1 MGIII
6 LDPDPPPKGPKG
18 KLAAPSVAIEPNGKW
33 QIVQAGAKVAEFEEY
48 DDAVRYLGHL
58 YPLKDCHHK

>member
-6 LDPDPPPKGPKG
+6 LDPDPPPKGGGKG
-18 KLAAPSVAIEPNGKW
+18 KRSASVVAEPNGKW
-33 QIVQAGAKVAEFEEY
+33 QIVQAGAKVAEFDEY